1 MNVTNTSTAVQLRA
15 YRRGTVHAVAGG
27 EAMRIAAISSQI
39 TFTMFTKFTRA
50 GGCGFTFH
58 AVEAD
63 NRDSLSIVKRPAL
76 GVMFLQGTSS
86 RQIFGGLRIGAGCLP
101 SSGGSGS
108 SNAPVGL
115 RAEESAPTRFN
126 FSMNRVAT
134 PAKAAMARLASLSNL
149 SERAHHA

>member
-1 MNVTNTSTAVQLRA
+1 M
-15 YRRGTVHAVAGG
+15 
-27 EAMRIAAISSQI
+27 EMRL
-39 TFTMFTKFTRA
+39 TFTA
-50 GGCGFTFH
+50 LSV
-58 AVEAD
+58 AAD
-63 NRDSLSIVKRPAL
+63 NRDSLSISQRPAL
-76 GVMFLQGTSS
+76 GVIYLQGASS
-86 RQIFGGLRIGAGCLP
+86 RQISGGLRMGAGCLP
-101 SSGGSGS
+101 SSGVSGS